1 MNLTYSSFFRSNDN
15 LAIIQILDFFS
26 PIVDDPYTFGQIT
39 VANFLSD
46 VYAMG
51 GKALTGITTD
61 VARRFDE
68 HQASGPRA
76 AGYLRGRGP
85 LQLVFKADV
94 SDRVVALRLEYRIKR
109 LTRAQKKILIQCPE
123 SLWEIVGGAKKDFPR
138 YSGDYSVEHNAE
150 IGRKDH

>member
-1 MNLTYSSFFRSNDN
+1 MANWYVYMIRCRS
-15 LAIIQILDFFS
+15 
-26 PIVDDPYTFGQIT
+26 G
-39 VANFLSD
+39 
-46 VYAMG
+46 
-51 GKALTGITTD
+51 ALYTGITTD

-94 SDRVVALRLEYRIKR
+94 SDRVVALRLEYKIKR

-123 SLWEIVGGAKKDFPR
+123 SLWEIVGGAKRTFPVIPGIILLSITQKLGERTINKQNHSLTVDFIP
-138 YSGDYSVEHNAE
+138 
-150 IGRKDH
+150 

>member
-1 MNLTYSSFFRSNDN
+1 MANWYVYMIRCRS
-15 LAIIQILDFFS
+15 
-26 PIVDDPYTFGQIT
+26 G
-39 VANFLSD
+39 
-46 VYAMG
+46 
-51 GKALTGITTD
+51 ALYTGITTD
-61 VARRFDE
+61 VARRFAE

-76 AGYLRGRGP
+76 ARYLRGRGP

-94 SDRVVALRLEYRIKR
+94 RDRVVALRLEYRIKR